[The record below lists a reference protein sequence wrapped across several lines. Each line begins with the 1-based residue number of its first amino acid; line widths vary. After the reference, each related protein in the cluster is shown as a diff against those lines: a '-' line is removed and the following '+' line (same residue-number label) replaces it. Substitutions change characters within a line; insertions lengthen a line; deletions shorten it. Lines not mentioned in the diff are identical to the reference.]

1 MMIGFVLYLHW
12 EARLISYLAARDVI
26 KPFADIQGLLRDS
39 DFQIAVSLCL
49 SENYY
54 NFISKG
60 NQRKIRKK
68 LGPNRKIEK
77 EMVVSFS
84 LLYY

>member
-1 MMIGFVLYLHW
+1 MIIGFVLYLHW

-49 SENYY
+49 SENY
-54 NFISKG
+54 NSIVSRKPKKDTKEIRSK
-60 NQRKIRKK
+60 
-68 LGPNRKIEK
+68 
-77 EMVVSFS
+77 
-84 LLYY
+84 

>member
-49 SENYY
+49 SENY
-54 NFISKG
+54 NSIIS
-60 NQRKIRKK
+60 RKLKKYVKK
-68 LGPNRKIEK
+68 LSPNRKIEK
-77 EMVVSFS
+77 ELVVSFS